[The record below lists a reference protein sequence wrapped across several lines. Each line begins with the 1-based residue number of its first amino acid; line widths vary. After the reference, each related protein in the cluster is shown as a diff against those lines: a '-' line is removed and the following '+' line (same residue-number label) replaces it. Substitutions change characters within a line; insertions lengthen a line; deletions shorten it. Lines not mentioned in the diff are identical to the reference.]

1 LSVEA
6 IESTPL
12 PTQRQAI
19 TVAKAAGLIMAGQ
32 VASRLLGF
40 ARDAVTAAL
49 FGRTGATDAFFAAQ
63 TVSQTVYDL
72 LVGTT
77 ITAALIPI
85 FSEHADE
92 DDLSELWRI
101 ASVIITL
108 GVLLLSVMAA
118 ILIVFA
124 PAVMGITVN
133 FSQGTDQQLAVQL
146 ARIVMPSFI
155 FLGLS
160 GIVTS
165 LLYSMRNFMYSA
177 FCVAAL
183 NGAVVLSAVLFH
195 RQLGVASLAAGMV
208 AGSLLMLLLQLPPL
222 VRARMRFR
230 FSLNLRH
237 PEVRRIGKLCLPVAG
252 FMFVTIVQIIIDRR
266 LASQTGAGNIS
277 AMQYATK
284 IVQLPLGLISTA
296 LGVAILPTLS
306 RHALQPGLEQYKA
319 VLSRGLKFVLA
330 LIVPMTVLVLA
341 LNNQVLALVYQHGQY
356 TAADRQVTSLALYL
370 YAPELPFA
378 AMDYLLIAAFYAMK
392 NTLVPAAIGALGVAI
407 YLVIALPLVGTLGFP
422 ALVIANT
429 MKDSLHGLILL
440 VLLWR
445 QVGGLRGYTLGESAL
460 KLAAAGA
467 AMAVAALVGAH
478 VIGSVT
484 SLDTFSGQVLQ
495 LAVAGAV
502 GLAVYVGAAAAMRVD
517 EVNMAWKFLTAR
529 LRPA

>member
-1 LSVEA
+1 
-6 IESTPL
+6 
-12 PTQRQAI
+12 
-19 TVAKAAGLIMAGQ
+19 MAGQ

-85 FSEHADE
+85 FSQHADE

-101 ASVIITL
+101 ANVVITL
-108 GVLLLSVMAA
+108 GVLLLSGAA
-118 ILIVFA
+118 AVLITLA
-124 PAVMGITVN
+124 PQVMGLTVQ
-133 FSQGTDQQLAVQL
+133 FSAGTDQQLATQL

-160 GIVTS
+160 GILTS
-165 LLYSMRNFMYSA
+165 LLYSMRNFLYSA

-183 NGAVVLSAVLFH
+183 NGAVVVSAVLFH
-195 RQLGVASLAAGMV
+195 RQLGVASLAVGMV
-208 AGSLLMLLLQLPPL
+208 AGSVMMVLCQLPPL
-222 VRARMRFR
+222 MQARMRFR
-230 FSLNLRH
+230 FSLDLRH
-237 PEVRRIGKLCLPVAG
+237 PEVQRIGKLCLPVAG
-252 FMFVTIVQIIIDRR
+252 FMFVTIAGIIIDRR

-306 RHALQPGLEQYKA
+306 RHALEPGLERYKE

-330 LIVPMTVLVLA
+330 LIVPMTVAVLA
-341 LNNQVLALVYQHGQY
+341 LNNQILALVYQHGQF
-356 TAADRQVTSLALYL
+356 TAADRHVTSLALYL

-378 AMDYLLIAAFYAMK
+378 AMDYLLIAAFYALK
-392 NTLVPAAIGALGVAI
+392 NTLVPALIGVVGVCV
-407 YLVIALPLVGTLGFP
+407 YLAVALPLVGTMGFP

-429 MKDSLHGLILL
+429 LKDSIHGVILL

-445 QVGGLRGYTLGESAL
+445 RLGSLQGYTLGESAL
-460 KLAAAGA
+460 KMALAGA
-467 AMAVAALVGAH
+467 AMAVVALAVAFGLGH
-478 VIGSVT
+478 VT
-484 SLDTFSGQVLQ
+484 TLATFSGQVLQ
-495 LAVAGAV
+495 LVIAGGAA
-502 GLAVYVGAAAAMRVD
+502 LAVYVGLAAAMRLD
-517 EVNMAWKFLTAR
+517 EVYMAWNIISRR